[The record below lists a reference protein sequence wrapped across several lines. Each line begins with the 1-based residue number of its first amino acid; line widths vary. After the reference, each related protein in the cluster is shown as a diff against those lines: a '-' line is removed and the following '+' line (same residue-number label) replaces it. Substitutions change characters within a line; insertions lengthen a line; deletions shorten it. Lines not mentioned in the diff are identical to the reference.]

1 MVFAEI
7 LLREDVPFD
16 VVRRWDVDHTSTVI
30 NFRQLGLKVRAYFQ
44 HKSGDSSAHGSS
56 RVLAVALAWCL
67 DDEDQRGR
75 FFYLA
80 QGRQTLAD
88 CKFVVYDDT
97 FNFESKILDF
107 DGSMYYCGN
116 FLVMAQGYVRL
127 VPDPLKAIIKLG
139 RFDLF
144 CRQQVEEYWRS
155 FSDNN
160 YSFASQQYG

>member
-44 HKSGDSSAHGSS
+44 HKSGDSSTPHGSS

-97 FNFESKILDF
+97 RLRRFHVLLWELFGYGARLCTSGAGSFE
-107 DGSMYYCGN
+107 GN
-116 FLVMAQGYVRL
+116 YQARPF
-127 VPDPLKAIIKLG
+127 
-139 RFDLF
+139 
-144 CRQQVEEYWRS
+144 
-155 FSDNN
+155 
-160 YSFASQQYG
+160 